1 MRYGLF
7 CICSL
12 LIQVTKVRHA
22 FSFYSFVTV
31 LIASIYSTNVFAHED
46 PMVDTLEANT
56 SYLSNTIPLSSIGPI
71 DSNHINKCFDSFK
84 ETRARVRD
92 SSTQSVVVLSNPGG
106 IAPFITLQ
114 SVGANGRHYTLW
126 QTLNGEIKGYALRDG
141 EGFDYNDS
149 TMTALPLSWHPTF
162 IWDSLFASD
171 KSLNSFSCIF
181 MGRTR
186 VMGKRVSILR
196 LMPQENLRYSYLLA
210 KEDESD
216 FPVEL
221 TILDPK
227 GSVIERMTT
236 MDSRSVTSLNFPIN
250 DEIFNRFQAEHSQDK
265 ANSSTQEGS
274 TGAVK
279 GSLSNVNSDK
289 AAEAQNNEDP
299 LPWPEL
305 QIPNVYQL
313 VDSGKFAQGGPNCTY
328 QEFSDGITSFRVYKN
343 DPSAVLYPVLTN
355 GTISVVRKKA
365 LKYEYSVVGEVP
377 VSLAEYVLTRING

>member
-1 MRYGLF
+1 M
-7 CICSL
+7 
-12 LIQVTKVRHA
+12 RHA

-31 LIASIYSTNVFAHED
+31 LIASIYSTNVFAHND

-71 DSNHINKCFDSFK
+71 DSNHINKCFDYFEDVGFIDKNCFDSFK

-265 ANSSTQEGS
+265 ANSSLQEDS

-299 LPWPEL
+299 LPWPDL

>member
-1 MRYGLF
+1 M
-7 CICSL
+7 
-12 LIQVTKVRHA
+12 RHA
-22 FSFYSFVTV
+22 FSFYSFATV
-31 LIASIYSTNVFAHED
+31 LIASIYSTNVFAHEN

-236 MDSRSVTSLNFPIN
+236 MDSRAVTSLNFPIN

-328 QEFSDGITSFRVYKN
+328 QEFSDGVTSFRVYKN

>member
-1 MRYGLF
+1 M
-7 CICSL
+7 
-12 LIQVTKVRHA
+12 
-22 FSFYSFVTV
+22 
-31 LIASIYSTNVFAHED
+31 
-46 PMVDTLEANT
+46 
-56 SYLSNTIPLSSIGPI
+56 
-71 DSNHINKCFDSFK
+71 
-84 ETRARVRD
+84 
-92 SSTQSVVVLSNPGG
+92 
-106 IAPFITLQ
+106 Q

-186 VMGKRVSILR
+186 AMGKRVSILR

-265 ANSSTQEGS
+265 TNSSIQEGS
-274 TGAVK
+274 TGADN

-289 AAEAQNNEDP
+289 AAGSQNNEDP

>member
-1 MRYGLF
+1 MRY
-7 CICSL
+7 
-12 LIQVTKVRHA
+12 A
-22 FSFYSFVTV
+22 FSFYSFATV

-265 ANSSTQEGS
+265 ANSSLQEDS

-289 AAEAQNNEDP
+289 AAEAQNNENP